1 MQRDTRLPGAAMA
14 PHPGCK
20 TARAFRGFYVA
31 LCKPACNKAG
41 AARFSTGEK
50 HFCQRLVLCSSNQRQ
65 LSRSGASSFA
75 AARPMQLLV
84 MLLLVVPLF
93 ALLWFVMSS
102 FGEREAIANSKLKRD
117 DDDPAL
123 VAAAAVHKQ
132 TSQYAVL
139 RKRGGTSAA

>member
-1 MQRDTRLPGAAMA
+1 
-14 PHPGCK
+14 
-20 TARAFRGFYVA
+20 
-31 LCKPACNKAG
+31 
-41 AARFSTGEK
+41 
-50 HFCQRLVLCSSNQRQ
+50 
-65 LSRSGASSFA
+65 
-75 AARPMQLLV
+75 MQLLV
-84 MLLLVVPLF
+84 MFLPVIPLF